1 MAAALVLVIVTA
13 CQSNE
18 KRLTVVDPGTHQT
31 GQQQPVQTGV
41 EQADTK
47 RQLTV
52 VDAPRSAGRE
62 FASPGRMPLRI
73 EHPVL
78 DFGGRGEGGK
88 DPTGQTRDSDG
99 GSAIRV

>member
-1 MAAALVLVIVTA
+1 MKPPIGTYALQLMAVALVLVIVTA

-62 FASPGRMPLRI
+62 IRVARTHAIEDRASSPGFRR
-73 EHPVL
+73 
-78 DFGGRGEGGK
+78 
-88 DPTGQTRDSDG
+88 TR
-99 GSAIRV
+99 